1 MRYEEFFLNF
11 AVIMQQ
17 KDNSHKS
24 WAQGKKPSMKRRC
37 ADNNYTERGLYLITI
52 ATEGRQSLLGTLVEK
67 AEATEGPDKPHVVL
81 SPFLVPL
88 LKSSTAEVEPQPK
101 HSPIGTLWEP
111 GYNDRL
117 LLHKN
122 QLAHMLAYL
131 DDNPRR
137 LLLKRQ
143 HPEFF
148 SPLGTIHRAFS
159 GRLSSLLQAH
169 TSLSASLR

>member
-52 ATEGRQSLLGTLVEK
+52 ATEGRQSLLGTLVGK

-81 SPFLVPL
+81 SPLGEKV
-88 LKSSTAEVEPQPK
+88 KVEWFGISRYYHQIEAPVRDK
-101 HSPIGTLWEP
+101 IRTMRV
-111 GYNDRL
+111 D
-117 LLHKN
+117 
-122 QLAHMLAYL
+122 
-131 DDNPRR
+131 
-137 LLLKRQ
+137 
-143 HPEFF
+143 
-148 SPLGTIHRAFS
+148 
-159 GRLSSLLQAH
+159 
-169 TSLSASLR
+169 

>member
-52 ATEGRQSLLGTLVEK
+52 ATEGRQSLLGTLVGK

-88 LKSSTAEVEPQPK
+88 LKSST
-101 HSPIGTLWEP
+101 L
-111 GYNDRL
+111 
-117 LLHKN
+117 
-122 QLAHMLAYL
+122 
-131 DDNPRR
+131 
-137 LLLKRQ
+137 
-143 HPEFF
+143 
-148 SPLGTIHRAFS
+148 
-159 GRLSSLLQAH
+159 RLSLIPNTHL
-169 TSLSASLR
+169 

>member
-17 KDNSHKS
+17 KDNSHRRAPIPVRHLGRKS
-24 WAQGKKPSMKRRC
+24 RGDRRSWQTPCSAITLSCPSSKVQ
-37 ADNNYTERGLYLITI
+37 Y
-52 ATEGRQSLLGTLVEK
+52 
-67 AEATEGPDKPHVVL
+67 
-81 SPFLVPL
+81 
-88 LKSSTAEVEPQPK
+88 AEVEPQPK

-111 GYNDRL
+111 GYNDPL

-169 TSLSASLR
+169 TSLSASLRWRAPSVTLPFPMAKRKDYQYASALPLSEWAC